1 MAKNN
6 VRKKPTAR
14 EMASAIIE
22 INGRVGELYRVV
34 KELDTVLGLYV
45 ELKGDK
51 EKFNVYIEKKYQEFK
66 EMKEKENDQKPNGEV
81 NKGNIPPN
89 PTDKGS
95 GTEGIRQ
102 ESK

>member
-22 INGRVGELYRVV
+22 LNGRVGELYRVV

-45 ELKGDK
+45 ESKGDK
-51 EKFNVYIEKKYQEFK
+51 KTFNVYIEKKYQEFK

-81 NKGNIPPN
+81 NKQNLQGD
-89 PTDKGS
+89 TDGESS
-95 GTEGIRQ
+95 GAERIRQ